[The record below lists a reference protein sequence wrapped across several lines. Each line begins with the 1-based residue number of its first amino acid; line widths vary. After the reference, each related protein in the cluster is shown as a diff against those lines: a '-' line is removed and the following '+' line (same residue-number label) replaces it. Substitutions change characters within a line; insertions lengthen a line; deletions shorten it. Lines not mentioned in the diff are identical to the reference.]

1 MLGGERG
8 KECETENN
16 KIEEK
21 NSVCKCVGERQR
33 HIETERERALVYGH
47 FVFSVHGSD
56 PQ

>member
-8 KECETENN
+8 KQCETENN

-21 NSVCKCVGERQR
+21 NSVFKCVGERQR